1 MIRRTVITAEAI
13 ETLKRR
19 ISLAEAERDA
29 LQLAGQ
35 EENYLRAYSMVEA
48 LELQLEDRLR
58 TASAGT
64 PAGGMT
70 NGPRY
75 PAST

>member
-1 MIRRTVITAEAI
+1 MTIRRTVITAEGI

-64 PAGGMT
+64 PPEA
-70 NGPRY
+70 
-75 PAST
+75 

>member
-1 MIRRTVITAEAI
+1 MMIRRTVSTAEGI

-58 TASAGT
+58 TASART
-64 PAGGMT
+64 PPEA
-70 NGPRY
+70 
-75 PAST
+75 

>member
-1 MIRRTVITAEAI
+1 MQPASIPDGI

-58 TASAGT
+58 TAS
-64 PAGGMT
+64 PD
-70 NGPRY
+70 P
-75 PAST
+75 